1 MRDWRLETDDWRLAT
16 VSQCANVIAA
26 PTLKLVPS
34 LKLQRH
40 ANGDSVR
47 EERPK
52 QSMLDTRY
60 LMEKTD
66 KESYFCFLFS
76 DFCFLQISFNNERLI
91 SHFSFLTAA
100 KYNIHTETEIK

>member
-1 MRDWRLETDDWRLAT
+1 MCKRHCGAYAKACAFTKASAT
-16 VSQCANVIAA
+16 CERR
-26 PTLKLVPS
+26 
-34 LKLQRH
+34 QREGGTTE
-40 ANGDSVR
+40 AIYAGYC
-47 EERPK
+47 
-52 QSMLDTRY
+52 MLDTRY